1 MFSFCS
7 HCSSVTA
14 DQLEREATVISPS
27 ADLHDV
33 WKSHQPLGVAC
44 NHCQHRALVA
54 RERIDARQGN
64 SRCVDTLKFRC
75 TKCKRHNVELHLFLD
90 HRSARRFMAEYR

>member
-7 HCSSVTA
+7 TTA
-14 DQLEREATVISPS
+14 DKWKREATVISPS

-44 NHCQHRALVA
+44 RHCQHRALVA
-54 RERIDARQGN
+54 RECIGARQGN
-64 SRCVDTLKFRC
+64 LRCVDTLRLRC
-75 TKCKRHNVELHLFLD
+75 TKCKRHIVELHLFPD
-90 HRSARRFMAEYR
+90 HKSARRFMAEYR